1 MLGAELR
8 GDSSD
13 RRGRALN
20 SILGVASES
29 VNAAADVLLL
39 PSLILA
45 FFVAELTPS
54 YATIG
59 LVPAIATGFWTLG
72 RLPAFLL
79 AGSRRRQLPW
89 AFAAALVRV
98 AAVAILAVVTSRT
111 EPGGAISVGETAHSH
126 LLSLPDRTLARRG
139 IRQSARVLR
148 FSGHQSQANPGVP
161 LFGSVPSGRRC
172 CVSIGAFVV
181 ARLLGTNAL
190 SFPSN
195 YGRLFLVATVCLIAV
210 AVFTAAM
217 REPWTAPPSPSAVS
231 MSPRSLRQPLYDSR
245 YRRFLLFRILLSAT
259 AAIDPFLFLYAVTRL
274 GAPIAGLGGY
284 VLTAVLGWVV
294 SAPVW
299 FWIERRAGARS
310 VLQGAAVVRLFAP
323 AIALA
328 VPPLAATELVQ
339 QRLPDATFLPT
350 IYGVVFFA
358 IGASLAAQ
366 SRANHD
372 YLAASTARPVF
383 PLYVGMTNAVLA
395 VVAFAPVL
403 AGILIQRFGY
413 EALFGIAAALGLG
426 AVFAGGWLA
435 DTPSL
440 VQNRGTN
447 RARLRGHDR
456 APSSPDARGRV
467 RFFPSYARAGPASR
481 TARGR
486 GFRELLEVRRQIPHQ

>member
-1 MLGAELR
+1 MPGAELR

-29 VNAAADVLLL
+29 VNAAVDVLLL

-72 RLPAFLL
+72 RLPAYLL

-98 AAVAILAVVTSRT
+98 AAIAILAIATSRT
-111 EPGGAISVGETAHSH
+111 DPAA
-126 LLSLPDRTLARRG
+126 LS
-139 IRQSARVLR
+139 QSAR
-148 FSGHQSQANPGVP
+148 P
-161 LFGSVPSGRRC
+161 LILTFFLCLIALSLAGGFGSLPGAGLLRS
-172 CVSIGAFVV
+172 SIASESWGAFVRQRAIWSALLCV
-181 ARLLGTNAL
+181 VGALVAARLLGTNAL
-190 SFPSN
+190 AFPSN

-217 REPWTAPPSPSAVS
+217 REPWTLPPSPSPASV
-231 MSPRSLRQPLYDSR
+231 SPRSLRQPLYDSR

-284 VLTAVLGWVV
+284 VVTAVLGWVV
-294 SAPVW
+294 FAPVW

-328 VPPLAATELVQ
+328 VPPLAATDLVR
-339 QRLPDATFLPT
+339 QRLPDATFLTT
-350 IYGVVFFA
+350 IYGIVFFA

-366 SRANHD
+366 SRANHG
-372 YLAASTARPVF
+372 YLVASTTRRVL

-403 AGILIQRFGY
+403 GGILIQRFGY
-413 EALFGIAAALGLG
+413 EVLFGTAAALGLG

-447 RARLRGHDR
+447 ERDFSTATSALLSG
-456 APSSPDARGRV
+456 
-467 RFFPSYARAGPASR
+467 RAGSGSILP
-481 TARGR
+481 
-486 GFRELLEVRRQIPHQ
+486 